1 MITALQ
7 RTPGRPMI
15 TIVRRCLV
23 HATRGSRSTTLA
35 IATGLAAVTALPT
48 TASSQRMTARDLVA
62 LPQPAPDTIIAYG
75 ADSLQFGELFLPRP
89 RGSTLAPVAVLIHGG
104 CWLSAFDRRHLRQL
118 ASTIAGEGIAVWSI
132 EYRRVG
138 NPGAGWP
145 GTFEDIANGIDHVR
159 RLAGPFR
166 LDTTRTVVAG
176 HSAGGHFALWAAA
189 RGRLP
194 ADAPGARTPLRLRGA
209 VGIAAVPDLAVVV
222 GGERPLCGDAI
233 SRLLGGSPS
242 EVPERY
248 RLASPS
254 RLLPL
259 GVEQVVI
266 TGADDA
272 VVPAD
277 LSRRYT
283 TEATAAGDRVRLIV
297 VPDAGHF
304 EVVSAGTPAG
314 AEVIRAIVAQARR

>member
-1 MITALQ
+1 MIA
-7 RTPGRPMI
+7 
-15 TIVRRCLV
+15 
-23 HATRGSRSTTLA
+23 ALA
-35 IATGLAAVTALPT
+35 IAIALASLVGLPT
-48 TASSQRMTARDLVA
+48 TASSQRMTLRDLMA

-89 RGSTLAPVAVLIHGG
+89 RGTAVAPVAVLIHGG
-104 CWLSAFDRRHLRQL
+104 CWLSGFDRRHLRQL
-118 ASTIAGEGIAVWSI
+118 ATTIAGEGIAVWSI

-145 GTFEDIANGIDHVR
+145 GTFEDIANGVDHVR

-166 LDTTRTVVAG
+166 LDTTRAVVAG

-194 ADAPGARTPLRLRGA
+194 ADAPGAGTPLQLRGA
-209 VGIAAVPDLAVVV
+209 VGIAGVPDLAVVV
-222 GGERPLCGDAI
+222 SGERSLCGDAI
-233 SRLLGGSPS
+233 RRLMGGSPS
-242 EVPERY
+242 EVPELY
-248 RLASPS
+248 RLASPG

-266 TGADDA
+266 SGADDA

-283 TEATAAGDRVRLIV
+283 TDATAAGDRIRLIV
-297 VPDAGHF
+297 IPDAGHF

-314 AEVIRAIVAQARR
+314 AEVIRAIVTLARR